1 MPPGNAPTGTVA
13 TTQGGGGT
21 CPVPAHDAADP
32 ASMTDTVPEPKFEM
46 YANGAATA
54 AVAAISISART
65 LNSIP
70 ETRRVPENPL
80 GSGHLVFMPLS

>member
-1 MPPGNAPTGTVA
+1 
-13 TTQGGGGT
+13 
-21 CPVPAHDAADP
+21 
-32 ASMTDTVPEPKFEM
+32 MTDTVPELKFET

-54 AVAAISISART
+54 VDAAISVSART

-70 ETRRVPENPL
+70 ETRLVPENLL